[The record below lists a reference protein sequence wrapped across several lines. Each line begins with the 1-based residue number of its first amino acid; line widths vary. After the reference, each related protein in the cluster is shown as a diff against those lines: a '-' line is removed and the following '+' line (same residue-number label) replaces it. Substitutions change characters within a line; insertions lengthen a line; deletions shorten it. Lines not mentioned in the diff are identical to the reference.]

1 MFYHRGSGST
11 GKGRRLLRFAATGVI
26 HLIVL
31 FQIFEVNAQTTGWE
45 EVFFGANRAF
55 KAGAYQKA
63 IEGYQ
68 QLADSGHENGHL
80 YYNLGN
86 AHFRANQLGQA
97 ILNYERALLLIPRD
111 ADLNFNVR
119 HARDMMK
126 DPVIESPSFV
136 HQTFFWLN
144 SVTLGE
150 LFWTFAVLNAL
161 LWGALLT
168 RLFHR
173 GEWNYYLSLIL
184 AIFWLIA
191 SISFGLKWYGAATDD
206 RAVILEKEVNIL
218 AGPDVIDTV
227 LFKLHEGSI
236 VHLERSEDGWL
247 LVSLPDKKRGWIQAE
262 AVGRIKPGDSGAL
275 RRISSNLQ
283 HGRSTLGSR
292 KHGISF

>member
-1 MFYHRGSGST
+1 M
-11 GKGRRLLRFAATGVI
+11 
-26 HLIVL
+26 L
-31 FQIFEVNAQTTGWE
+31 FCLVYEVHAQTNGRE
-45 EVFFGANRAF
+45 EVFVSANRAF
-55 KAGAYQKA
+55 KAGEYEEA

-68 QLADSGHENGHL
+68 QLADSGHASGHL

-86 AHFRANQLGQA
+86 AYFRANYLGRA

-111 ADLNFNVR
+111 ADLNFNLR

-126 DPVIESPSFV
+126 DPVIDSRSFV

-218 AGPDVIDTV
+218 AGPDVNDTV

-262 AVGRIKPGDSGAL
+262 AVGRIKSLDSGAL

-283 HGRSTLGSR
+283 DGRSTLGSR
-292 KHGISF
+292 KHGISFQISARAGREAISGFPERKDIT